1 MARIELRNSIIRI
14 IDGHSASGQV
24 ANGPG
29 YSSGDT
35 TMTTDTFT
43 TELEPDMRFTVVGS
57 TLTHTITSESGDPN
71 TSITFTPALDG
82 TVVDTAVIT
91 VTGRTLEINVGDGN
105 ITWSD
110 KKEFNYDLNRGN
122 LDTVREG
129 NQVPMDVAMNFVYDF
144 IKAASGDTSPTP
156 EEALKNIGLAST
168 WESSSADACEPYA
181 VDLEIEHT
189 PVCSGVDKE
198 RITLPDFRY
207 ESLDHDPREAAIS
220 ATGRCN
226 ATAATV
232 TRGAP

>member
-14 IDGHSASGQV
+14 VDGHSATGAV
-24 ANGPG
+24 NNGAG

-35 TMTTDTFT
+35 VMTVDVFTTDM
-43 TELEPDMRFTVVGS
+43 EADMRFTVVGS
-57 TLTHTITSESGDPN
+57 TLTHLISAASGSPT

-82 TVVDTAVIT
+82 TVADDAVIT

-105 ITWSD
+105 ITFGE
-110 KKEFNYDLNRGN
+110 KKEYNYDLNRGN

-129 NQVPMDVAMNFVYDF
+129 NQVPMDVTMNFIYDF
-144 IKAASGDTSPTP
+144 IKAASADTSPTP
-156 EEALKNIGLAST
+156 EEALKNIGKASG
-168 WESSSADACEPYA
+168 WVSSSSDTCEPYA

-189 PVCSGVDKE
+189 PTCSGTDKE
-198 RITLPDFRY
+198 RVTLPDFRQ
-207 ESLDHDPREAAIS
+207 ESLDHDPREASIS

-226 ATAATV
+226 AVEATV

>member
-29 YSSGDT
+29 YVSGDT
-35 TMTTDTFT
+35 TMVTDTFT

-57 TLTHTITSESGDPN
+57 SLTHLITSEVGNPN

-82 TVVDTAVIT
+82 TVDNDAVIT

-105 ITWSD
+105 ITFGE
-110 KKEFNYDLNRGN
+110 KKEYNYDLNRGD

-129 NQVPMDVAMNFVYDF
+129 NQIPMDVSMNFIYNF
-144 IKAASGDTSPTP
+144 IKAASADVSPSP
-156 EEALKNIGLAST
+156 EEALKNIGKASG
-168 WESSSADACEPYA
+168 WVSSSSDTCEPYA

-189 PVCSGVDKE
+189 PTCTGTDKE
-198 RITLPDFRY
+198 RVTLPDFRY
-207 ESLDHDPREAAIS
+207 ESLDHDPREASIS

-226 ATAATV
+226 EVCATV

>member
-14 IDGHSASGQV
+14 VDGHSATGAV
-24 ANGPG
+24 NNGPG

-35 TMTTDTFT
+35 TMVTDTFT

-57 TLTHTITSESGDPN
+57 TLTHLITSEVGDPN

-82 TVVDTAVIT
+82 TVINDAVIT

-105 ITWSD
+105 ITHGE
-110 KKEFNYDLNRGN
+110 KKEYNYDLNRGKI
-122 LDTVREG
+122 DTVRQG
-129 NQVPMDVAMNFVYDF
+129 NDVPMDVAMNFVYDF
-144 IKAASGDTSPTP
+144 IKAASADTSPTP
-156 EEALKNIGLAST
+156 EEALKNIGKAAG
-168 WESSSADACEPYA
+168 WKSSSSDACEPYA

-189 PVCSGVDKE
+189 PICAGVDKE
-198 RITLPDFRY
+198 RVTLSDFRY
-207 ESLDHDPREAAIS
+207 ESLDHDPREASIS

-226 ATAATV
+226 AVEATV

>member
-1 MARIELRNSIIRI
+1 MARIELRNSVIRI
-14 IDGHSASGQV
+14 VDGHSATGAV
-24 ANGPG
+24 DNGPG

-35 TMTTDTFT
+35 TMVTDTFT

-57 TLTHTITSESGDPN
+57 TLTHLITSESGDPN

-82 TVVDTAVIT
+82 TVADSAVIT

-105 ITWSD
+105 ITFGE
-110 KKEFNYDLNRGN
+110 KKEYNYDLNRGN

-129 NQVPMDVAMNFVYDF
+129 NQIPMDVSMNFIYDF
-144 IKAASGDTSPTP
+144 IKAASADTSPTP
-156 EEALKNIGLAST
+156 EEALRNTGKASG
-168 WESSSADACEPYA
+168 WVSSSSDTCEPYA

-189 PVCSGVDKE
+189 PICTGTDKE
-198 RITLPDFRY
+198 RVTLPDFRY
-207 ESLDHDPREAAIS
+207 ESLDHDPREASIS

-226 ATAATV
+226 AVVATV